1 MRSCLLHLPSSLP
14 MLIADISGDGGGSGL
29 KGRSEVAVGDTW
41 DLTPIFPDD
50 AAWEAEF
57 ADLSARYGGITA
69 FKGTLGRSAADLAR
83 ALEFEMTL
91 DRSMERLTQYAGLRV
106 SEDSSNNS
114 SLDRDGR
121 LSSLCAKI
129 SEACSWVAPEIQ
141 EIADETFDSYLT
153 NPSLADWHTPL
164 TRLRRLKP
172 HILGNREERL
182 LSLSMPVL
190 GGHHE
195 TFSQLTNVDMTFG
208 KVSDDRG
215 NEVELTQSSFSSLLQ
230 RPDRCVRKAAF
241 EKFYAEFDAHK
252 FTLASSLASSVKGD
266 VFLARARNYPSA
278 REAALFPD
286 NVPASV
292 YDSLIAAVRGRLPVL
307 HRYYGLRR
315 QVFNLPDLHVYDT
328 YAPLVSAVQSDVPF
342 DEATGM
348 VIRSLAPLGGE
359 YTSVLE
365 RGLREERWC
374 DRYENRGKRS
384 GAFSYGTYQAPP
396 YILMNYKSDV
406 FSDIYT
412 LAHEAGHS
420 MHTWYSRRA
429 QSFQNYH
436 YPIFLAEV
444 ASTFNEILLTEHLLA
459 ETKDRSMRAYL
470 INRQVDDLRG
480 TLFRQTMFAEFEK
493 LTHEAE
499 ESGAALTLE
508 SFRTMYRGL
517 LDTYFSKGVVIDP
530 QLELECL
537 RIPHFYSA
545 FYVYKYATG
554 ISAAIT
560 LATEVLRTGE
570 TERYFGFLKSGGSR
584 FPIETL
590 AEAGVDMNS
599 PQPVNAALD
608 LFERRVAELG
618 ELLLEP
624 TPQTHPTN
632 ASA

>member
-1 MRSCLLHLPSSLP
+1 MSLVHGRGHQVAW
-14 MLIADISGDGGGSGL
+14 IADLSGDAPLSTL
-29 KGRSEVAVGDTW
+29 KSRSDVPAGDTW
-41 DLTPIFPDD
+41 DLTPIFADD
-50 AAWEAEF
+50 AAWESEF
-57 ADLSARYGGITA
+57 SDLASRYEGIHA
-69 FKGTLGRSAADLAR
+69 FKGTLGKSASNLAA
-83 ALEFEMTL
+83 ALNFESSL
-91 DRSMERLTQYAGLRV
+91 DRSTERLAQYAGLRL
-106 SEDSSNNS
+106 SEDSSNADA
-114 SLDRDGR
+114 LDRDGR

-141 EIADETFDSYLT
+141 EISDATFEAFLSDSQ
-153 NPSLADWHTPL
+153 LADWKTSL
-164 TRLRRLKP
+164 QRLRRLKP
-172 HILGNREERL
+172 HILSNKEERL
-182 LSLSMPVL
+182 ISLSMPAI

-208 KVSDDRG
+208 TVRNDRG
-215 NEVELTQSSFSSLLQ
+215 QEVELTQSSFSSLLQ
-230 RPDRCVRKAAF
+230 RPDRSVRKEAF
-241 EKFYAEFDAHK
+241 DKFYTEFTAHRY
-252 FTLASSLASSVKGD
+252 TLASSLANSIKAD
-266 VFLARARNYPSA
+266 VFLAKARHYPSA
-278 REAALFPD
+278 REASLFPD
-286 NVPASV
+286 NVPVAV
-292 YDSLIAAVRGRLPVL
+292 YDSLIEAVRSRLPVL
-307 HRYYGLRR
+307 HKYYALRQ

-342 DEATGM
+342 DEAIGM
-348 VIRSLAPLGGE
+348 VLQSLHPLGAE
-359 YTSVLE
+359 YIETLG

-374 DRYENRGKRS
+374 DRYENKGKRS

-396 YILMNYKSDV
+396 YILMNYKQDV

-420 MHTWYSRRA
+420 MHTWYSRKT

-444 ASTFNEILLTEHLLA
+444 ASTFNEILLTEHLLS

-470 INRQVDDLRG
+470 INRQIDDLRG

-493 LTHEAE
+493 ISHAAE

-508 SFRTMYRGL
+508 SFRKMYREL
-517 LDTYFSKGVVIDP
+517 LDAYFGSGVVIDEE
-530 QLELECL
+530 LELECL

-560 LATEVLRTGE
+560 LADQVLKSGD
-570 TERYFGFLKSGGSR
+570 TERYFGFLKSGGSK

-599 PQPVNAALD
+599 SQPVHAALA
-608 LFERRVAELG
+608 LFERRVMELE
-618 ELLLEP
+618 ELL
-624 TPQTHPTN
+624 TVSSGTN
-632 ASA
+632 

>member
-1 MRSCLLHLPSSLP
+1 MPLKPGSLREGMFHP
-14 MLIADISGDGGGSGL
+14 VARISDLSGDAPASHL
-29 KGRSEVAVGDTW
+29 KSRSEVPTGDTW
-41 DLTPIFPDD
+41 DLTLIFPDD
-50 AAWEAEF
+50 QSWEKEF
-57 ADLSARYGGITA
+57 LALASLYEKISEFR
-69 FKGTLGRSAADLAR
+69 GTLSSGPE
-83 ALEFEMTL
+83 ALLKALDFESSL
-91 DRSMERLTQYAGLRV
+91 DRTIERLAQYAGLRLA
-106 SEDSSNNS
+106 EDSSNAEA
-114 SLDRDGR
+114 LDRDGR

-129 SEACSWVAPEIQ
+129 SEACSWIAPEIQ
-141 EIADETFDSYLT
+141 EISVESFDAFLSDT
-153 NPSLADWHTPL
+153 HLADWRISL
-164 TRLRRLKP
+164 ERLRRLKP
-172 HILGNREERL
+172 HILSNKEERL
-182 LSLSMPVL
+182 ISLSMPAI

-208 KVSDDRG
+208 KVTDDRG
-215 NEVELTQSSFSSLLQ
+215 QEVELTQSSFSSLLQ
-230 RPDRCVRKAAF
+230 RPDRGVRKAAF
-241 EKFYAEFDAHK
+241 DKFYAEFDAHRYS
-252 FTLASSLASSVKGD
+252 LASSLSNSVKAD

-278 REAALFPD
+278 REASLYPD
-286 NVPASV
+286 NVPVSV
-292 YDSLIAAVRGRLPVL
+292 YDNLISAVRSRLPVL
-307 HRYYGLRR
+307 HRYYALRQR
-315 QVFNLPDLHVYDT
+315 VFNLPDLHVYDT
-328 YAPLVSAVQSDVPF
+328 YTPMVSAVQTEVDF

-348 VIRSLAPLGGE
+348 VLRSLAPLGEE
-359 YTSVLE
+359 YVSVLG

-396 YILMNYKSDV
+396 YILMNYKKDV

-429 QSFQNYH
+429 QTFQNYH

-459 ETKDRSMRAYL
+459 STQERSMRAYL

-493 LTHEAE
+493 LTHETE

-517 LDTYFSKGVVIDP
+517 LEAYFGSGVTLDP
-530 QLELECL
+530 ELELECL

-560 LATEVLRTGE
+560 LADGVLKSGLTD
-570 TERYFGFLKSGGSR
+570 RYFGFLSSGGSK

-590 AEAGVDMNS
+590 TEAGVDMNS
-599 PQPVNAALD
+599 PEPVNAALD
-608 LFERRVAELG
+608 LFERRVAELE
-618 ELLLEP
+618 ELL
-624 TPQTHPTN
+624 
-632 ASA
+632 S

>member
-1 MRSCLLHLPSSLP
+1 MGPAIPHR
-14 MLIADISGDGGGSGL
+14 LIADLTGDGAPPGL
-29 KGRSEVAVGDTW
+29 KTRSQVPLADTW

-50 AAWEAEF
+50 ASWEAELS
-57 ADLSARYGGITA
+57 DLAARYGGIA
-69 FKGTLGRSAADLAR
+69 RFRGTLGRSASDLAA
-83 ALEFEMTL
+83 ALEFEKSI
-91 DRSMERLTQYAGLRV
+91 DRSTERLGQYAGLRL
-106 SEDSSNNS
+106 SEDSSNDA

-129 SEACSWVAPEIQ
+129 SEACSWVSPEIQ
-141 EIADETFDSYLT
+141 EIPEETFASFLGDPVLG
-153 NPSLADWHTPL
+153 DWLIPL
-164 TRLRRLKP
+164 RRLRRLKP
-172 HILGNREERL
+172 HTLGNKEERL

-190 GGHHE
+190 GGHSE

-208 KVSDDRG
+208 TVRDDRG
-215 NEVELTQSSFSSLLQ
+215 NEIELTQSSFSSLLQ
-230 RPDRCVRKAAF
+230 RPDREVRRTAF
-241 EKFYAEFDAHK
+241 ERFYAGFNAHRY
-252 FTLASSLASSVKGD
+252 TLASSLASSIKGD

-278 REAALFPD
+278 REASLFTD
-286 NVPASV
+286 NVPVSV
-292 YDSLIAAVRGRLPVL
+292 YDNLIGAVRSRLPVL
-307 HRYYGLRR
+307 HRYYALRR

-328 YAPLVSAVQSDVPF
+328 YAPMVSAVQSDVPF
-342 DEATGM
+342 DKATDM
-348 VIRSLAPLGGE
+348 VLGALKPLGKE
-359 YTSVLE
+359 YTDVLGK
-365 RGLREERWC
+365 GLREERWC
-374 DRYENRGKRS
+374 DRYENKGKRS
-384 GAFSYGTYQAPP
+384 GAFSYGTYEAPP
-396 YILMNYKSDV
+396 YILMNYKADV

-420 MHTWYSRRA
+420 MHTWYARRA

-459 ETKDRSMRAYL
+459 GTGDRSMRAYL
-470 INRQVDDLRG
+470 INRQIDDLRG

-508 SFRTMYRGL
+508 SLRKTYRGL
-517 LDTYFSKGVVIDP
+517 LDAYFGTGVVID
-530 QLELECL
+530 QELELECL

-560 LATEVLRTGE
+560 LADGVLKTGE
-570 TERYFGFLKSGGSR
+570 TERYFGFLRSGGSR

-599 PQPVNAALD
+599 PRPVNAALD
-608 LFERRVAELG
+608 LFERRVAEL
-618 ELLLEP
+618 ERLLLEP
-624 TPQTHPTN
+624 STP
-632 ASA
+632 AKA

>member
-1 MRSCLLHLPSSLP
+1 MPIGYRPPAAFLN
-14 MLIADISGDGGGSGL
+14 SGEGSGAAPL
-29 KGRSEVAVGDTW
+29 KTRSEVAPSDTW

-57 ADLSARYGGITA
+57 SDLANRYSGITSLR
-69 FKGTLGRSAADLAR
+69 GTLGRSAADLA
-83 ALEFEMTL
+83 AVMAFETSL
-91 DRSMERLTQYAGLRV
+91 DRSTERLGQYAALRV
-106 SEDSSNNS
+106 SEDSSAAT
-114 SLDRDGR
+114 SLDREGR
-121 LSSLCAKI
+121 FSSLCAKI

-141 EIADETFDSYLT
+141 QIPDETFSAFLDD
-153 NPSLADWHTPL
+153 PVLADWKISL
-164 TRLRRLKP
+164 QRLRRLKP
-172 HILGNREERL
+172 HILGNAEERL
-182 LSLSMPVL
+182 LSLAMPSL

-208 KVSDDRG
+208 KVTDDRG
-215 NEVELTQSSFSSLLQ
+215 QEVELTQSSFSSLLQ
-230 RPDRCVRKAAF
+230 RPDRGVRKASF
-241 EKFYAEFDAHK
+241 DKFYAEFDAHK
-252 FTLASSLASSVKGD
+252 FSLASSLSNSVKAD

-278 REAALFPD
+278 REASLFPD
-286 NVPASV
+286 NVPVSV
-292 YDSLIAAVRGRLPVL
+292 YDNLISAVRSRLPVL
-307 HRYYGLRR
+307 HGYYALRQR
-315 QVFNLPDLHVYDT
+315 VFNLPDLHVYDT
-328 YAPLVSAVQSDVPF
+328 YAPMVAAVQTEVGF
-342 DEATGM
+342 DEATEM
-348 VIRSLAPLGGE
+348 VLKSLAPLGEE
-359 YTSVLE
+359 YISVLG

-374 DRYENRGKRS
+374 DRYENKGKRS

-396 YILMNYKSDV
+396 YILMNYKKDV

-420 MHTWYSRRA
+420 MHTWYSRRT

-459 ETKDRSMRAYL
+459 STQDRAMRAYL

-517 LDTYFSKGVVIDP
+517 LEAYFGSGVILDP
-530 QLELECL
+530 ELELECL

-560 LATEVLRTGE
+560 LADGVLKSGQTD
-570 TERYFGFLKSGGSR
+570 RYFGFLSSGGSK

-590 AEAGVDMNS
+590 TEAGVDMNS
-599 PQPVNAALD
+599 PSPVNAALD
-608 LFERRVAELG
+608 LFERRVAELKD
-618 ELLLEP
+618 LL
-624 TPQTHPTN
+624 
-632 ASA
+632 S